1 MTYIEF
7 FDHISVENIC
17 TCLSRTPEKVILL
30 GNSKKAMDRHAE
42 RYRRIFA
49 AHACAVVV
57 ESDNIHVS
65 DVDAAVEKL
74 TELVERERQCV
85 IDITGGDEV
94 LMVAVGILHERYR
107 NNDRGI
113 SLSLCRSNVK
123 SFHPSAVPGGEQ
135 QPAEP
140 MLTVE
145 ENVMIYDGDV
155 VYSDEHPDGT
165 YRWDMNDE
173 FCRDIEVLW
182 CMCKKNLHNWNVQM
196 DMFGA
201 IEQVR
206 QPQSTPLCTVAS
218 MTAVEH
224 ELAKEHRSYT
234 QRADLVNTLLS
245 AGYLTEFSRE
255 GDTIRIGYRDEQ
267 IKRCLTR
274 AGQALEMKTFLSMRR
289 VTDKRG
295 APMFGDVVNG
305 VYIDW
310 DGVVQSNPWAV
321 NTANE
326 IDVMAM
332 RGLVPYFVSCKNGKV
347 TTEEL
352 YKLQTVAYRFGG
364 TYAKKVLIV
373 NSLKNDAKSDA
384 IRERAAEMDITLIE
398 HVNLMK
404 SDEDF
409 YRELRKL

>member
-17 TCLSRTPEKVILL
+17 TCLSRVPEKVILL
-30 GNSKKAMDRHAE
+30 GNSKKAMERHAE

-49 AHACAVVV
+49 AHACDVTV

-85 IDITGGDEV
+85 FDITGGDEV

-113 SLSLCRSNVK
+113 SLSLCRANVK
-123 SFHPSAVPGGEQ
+123 SFSPTAVSDDEE
-135 QPAEP
+135 PADP

-145 ENVMIYDGDV
+145 ENVMIYEGDV

-182 CMCKKNLHNWNVQM
+182 SMCKKNLHNWNVQM
-196 DMFGA
+196 DMFGT
-201 IEQVR
+201 IELVR
-206 QPQSTPLCTVAS
+206 QPQSTPLCTMAS
-218 MTAVEH
+218 MTAVER
-224 ELAKEHRSYT
+224 ELEKEHRSYT
-234 QRADLVNTLLS
+234 HKADLVNTLLS
-245 AGYLTEFSRE
+245 AGYLTEFSRA
-255 GDTIRIGYRDEQ
+255 GDSIRIGYRDEQ

-274 AGQALEMKTFLSMRR
+274 AGQALEMKTFLAMRR

-295 APMFGDVVNG
+295 VPMFSDVVNG

-321 NTANE
+321 DTTNE

-332 RGLVPYFVSCKNGKV
+332 RGLVPYFISCKNGKV
-347 TTEEL
+347 TAEEL

-364 TYAKKVLIV
+364 TYAKKVLVV
-373 NSLKNDAKSDA
+373 NSLKKDAKSDA
-384 IRERAAEMDITLIE
+384 IRERAEEMGITLIE
-398 HVNLMK
+398 HVHQME

-409 YRELRKL
+409 YRALRKL